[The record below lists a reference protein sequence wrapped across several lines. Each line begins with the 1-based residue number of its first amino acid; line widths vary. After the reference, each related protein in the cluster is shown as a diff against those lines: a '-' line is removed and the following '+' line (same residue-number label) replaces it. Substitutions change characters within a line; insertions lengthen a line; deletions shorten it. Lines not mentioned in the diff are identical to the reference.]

1 MQPQGRR
8 GFIMQVPNGHG
19 VSTTGRNRTNSC
31 SCTMIVLTKVRLTRL
46 QTSPPVTDE
55 GGSLRGRWSEQ
66 RGARHKNDSGD
77 EW

>member
-1 MQPQGRR
+1 
-8 GFIMQVPNGHG
+8 
-19 VSTTGRNRTNSC
+19 
-31 SCTMIVLTKVRLTRL
+31 MIVLTKVRLTRL